1 MKHLKNSTLHFI
13 RPRLEE
19 RGASPCTPPI
29 YLIINWLQITCNT
42 LAFGLRWRPA
52 AALCVRQAQPRR
64 GVTLLTRC
72 KRSAASGSTPAGT
85 TPAGTTPVGRTPVG
99 RPPFK
104 GGRGDSTNP
113 SRQTQVLRNAGLLNP
128 PPCGHPLKRG
138 TSKALWGQSPEVK
151 PKQHKQQTIKQTNQ

>member
-1 MKHLKNSTLHFI
+1 MTHPKTITLHFI
-13 RPRLEE
+13 LPRLEE
-19 RGASPCTPPI
+19 RGASPCTPTI
-29 YLIINWLQITCNT
+29 QLITNWLQITCNT
-42 LAFGLRWRPA
+42 LAFGLRRRLA
-52 AALCVRQAQPRR
+52 TALCVRQAQPRR

-85 TPAGTTPVGRTPVG
+85 TPVGRTPVG

-113 SRQTQVLRNAGLLNP
+113 GRQTQVLRNAGLLNP